1 MNNWRAPSLTRANT
15 PRERHASRMYAPLA
29 LLFPCAV
36 PTALPTIF
44 YLEHGHEHVPAE
56 AHGSLRGAKVEKV
69 AAVPPSQHARSFPCR
84 SPCPAGHPPPTPTR
98 PLAFS

>member
-1 MNNWRAPSLTRANT
+1 
-15 PRERHASRMYAPLA
+15 MYAPLA

-69 AAVPPSQHARSFPCR
+69 AAVIHAGNVEVTPCARSTLNGARGGRR
-84 SPCPAGHPPPTPTR
+84 S
-98 PLAFS
+98 LARDRNPKPGR